1 MGMFSRLT
9 EAAYI
14 QNYSEFLK
22 KQEKQCNS
30 TAKGTESTRHYVL
43 FES

>member
-1 MGMFSRLT
+1 MVMFSRLT

-30 TAKGTESTRHYVL
+30 RAKGTASLRRYVL
-43 FES
+43 